1 MFVVVIVVTLGIA
14 CSCAIVGTIARCNR
28 AQLVER
34 ERQSHRNIEAVATS
48 ASCEAGI
55 VVVTYTSC
63 EANLVDDIELGG
75 TESHAYCSSDAKEY
89 RVVASLVEVC

>member
-14 CSCAIVGTIARCNR
+14 CSCAIVGTIARCSR
-28 AQLVER
+28 AQPVER
-34 ERQSHRNIEAVATS
+34 NHQTQGETEIVATS

-63 EANLVDDIELGG
+63 EANLIDDIELGG
-75 TESHAYCSSDAKEY
+75 AEPHAYCSSDAKEY
-89 RVVASLVEVC
+89 RVIASLVEVC